1 MLKTTRSRLKRIERQ
16 RTNRWFIVSFIIV
29 TSLCLIFKAKAS
41 VSLGQGEDLGAKRV
55 VPTSSPAPRTES
67 PSPTA
72 TPTPEIVIKEIEKE
86 APQKYPELQE
96 IDLMVGQ
103 AVDEFFTSPTQRSE
117 VRMIIHCLLNRESK
131 HNLIKDKGDNGKA
144 EGVLQ
149 FHEETWVRFRKL
161 MIKKGLATE
170 VGSQYDLKEAIR
182 TTVWAI
188 KDNRAKNWGPILRF
202 TQGRYQEATCPSPSF
217 SK

>member
-72 TPTPEIVIKEIEKE
+72 TPTPDIVIKEVEV
-86 APQKYPELQE
+86 PQKYPELQE

-117 VRMIIHCLLNRESK
+117 VRMILHCLLNRESK

-161 MIKKGLATE
+161 MIKQGLATE

-188 KDNRAKNWGPILRF
+188 KTNRAKNWGPILRF

-217 SK
+217 TK